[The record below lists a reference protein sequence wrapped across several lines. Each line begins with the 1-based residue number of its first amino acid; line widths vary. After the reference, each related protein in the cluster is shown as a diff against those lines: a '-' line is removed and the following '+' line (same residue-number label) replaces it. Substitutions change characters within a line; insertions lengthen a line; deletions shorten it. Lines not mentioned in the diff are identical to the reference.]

1 MSDALVIC
9 AHPSFPRPDGTP
21 VLEDPSFTVG
31 GVRTGPVAPNGAGES
46 TFLTL
51 IAGEYGLRGGTVTVD
66 GTLGRPPQSPPP
78 AGDLAVAEVTG
89 VADAVRA
96 IDAVEPGDTAEEHIA
111 TVGDGGDL
119 GNAPEAE
126 PDRLGLGDL
135 GSPDE
140 PTDDLDIDARR
151 RPHPSDGRL
160 TQTGAFPV

>member
-1 MSDALVIC
+1 MSDAHVIC

-46 TFLTL
+46 TLLTL
-51 IAGEYGLRGGTVTVD
+51 IAGEYGFRGGTVTVD

-89 VADAVRA
+89 SPRAVRA
-96 IDAVEPGDTAEEHIA
+96 IDAVESGDTAEEHIA
-111 TVGDGGDL
+111 TVGDDGDI
-119 GNAPEAE
+119 GERPRAE
-126 PDRLGLGDL
+126 PDGLGLGDL
-135 GSPDE
+135 GPPDE
-140 PTDDLDIDARR
+140 PTDDLDIGARR
-151 RPHPSDGRL
+151 RPHLSGGRL